1 MLMNRPLQSIKAIVP
16 HLFSSPKDHTSK
28 AYSAMFGADLTTA
41 ERHNW
46 VISIHMV
53 FSTIHSQASTTIGDH
68 LYLIVYFLLIYAVK
82 MTNCCCILE
91 KLDLLINQ

>member
-1 MLMNRPLQSIKAIVP
+1 MNRPLQSIKAIVP

-53 FSTIHSQASTTIGDH
+53 FSTIHSQASTIGDH
-68 LYLIVYFLLIYAVK
+68 LYLIVYFLSIYAVK